1 MSYLPGIFALL
12 VWWGAFLLVLDT
24 LKEERMTTKQ
34 PHFTCPRCR
43 GHEFGSYQ
51 LKDGTLQRLCHGRIG
66 QQSCSF
72 TWHMDEDR
80 RYGLF
85 PVAGTVVARMPIQDK
100 LGE

>member
-1 MSYLPGIFALL
+1 
-12 VWWGAFLLVLDT
+12 
-24 LKEERMTTKQ
+24 MTPKQ

-51 LKDGTLQRLCHGRIG
+51 LKDGTLQRLCHNRL
-66 QQSCSF
+66 CSF
-72 TWHMDEDR
+72 TWHMSEDR

-85 PVAGTVVARMPIQDK
+85 PVLGTVQARVK